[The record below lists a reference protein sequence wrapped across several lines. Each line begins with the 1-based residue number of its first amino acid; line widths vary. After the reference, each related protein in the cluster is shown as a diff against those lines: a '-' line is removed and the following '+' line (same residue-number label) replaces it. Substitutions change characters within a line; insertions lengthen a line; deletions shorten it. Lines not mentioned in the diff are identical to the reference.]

1 MHFLWVSSNVVATC
15 DQNHCFAY
23 HRQSVRWPQNESLG
37 KNSENKQ
44 FVKQTC
50 CQYLCADTFASPAK
64 TDDWMIPRSK
74 AVKMDNSLRRTLV
87 QAGGQTLHHRPP
99 PLMCPYASSLYSP
112 RPPSL
117 HLNTRSVSPR
127 VMEGARGPLA
137 GSSFSWIVDN
147 LIQFPMQHV
156 AQITR

>member
-1 MHFLWVSSNVVATC
+1 MFYFPKRNCWKAKHTRWLKSNKSSHLAMHFLWVSSNVVATC

-23 HRQSVRWPQNESLG
+23 HRQSVRWPHNESLG

-44 FVKQTC
+44 LVNLKQTY

-64 TDDWMIPRSK
+64 TDDWMIPCSK

-99 PLMCPYASSLYSP
+99 PLMCPHASSLYSP
-112 RPPSL
+112 PPL
-117 HLNTRSVSPR
+117 
-127 VMEGARGPLA
+127 
-137 GSSFSWIVDN
+137 SSFKYTFSQPQGN
-147 LIQFPMQHV
+147 GGG
-156 AQITR
+156 

>member
-1 MHFLWVSSNVVATC
+1 MHFSNCESALMLSCDVTRN
-15 DQNHCFAY
+15 DQNHCLAY
-23 HRQSVRWPQNESLG
+23 HRQSVRRPHNESLG
-37 KNSENKQ
+37 KSSENKQ

-74 AVKMDNSLRRTLV
+74 PVKMDNSLRRTLV

-112 RPPSL
+112 
-117 HLNTRSVSPR
+117 
-127 VMEGARGPLA
+127 PL
-137 GSSFSWIVDN
+137 SSFKYTFSQPQGN
-147 LIQFPMQHV
+147 GGG
-156 AQITR
+156 